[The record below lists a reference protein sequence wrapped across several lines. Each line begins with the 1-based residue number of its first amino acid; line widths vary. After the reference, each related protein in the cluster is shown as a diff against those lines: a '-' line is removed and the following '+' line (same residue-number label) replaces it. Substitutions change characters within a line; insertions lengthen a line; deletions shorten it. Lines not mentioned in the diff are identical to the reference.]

1 MLKHN
6 EFNVKKSAGF
16 ALIEIL
22 IIFVIVVLL
31 AVMTVPVFKKMNEM
45 TKDDANASATPVP
58 IEEQGMP
65 E

>member
-1 MLKHN
+1 MQIQEN
-6 EFNVKKSAGF
+6 CNAIKSAGF

-31 AVMTVPVFKKMNEM
+31 AVMTVPVFKKMNELS
-45 TKDDANASATPVP
+45 KDDSDTSVAPVP